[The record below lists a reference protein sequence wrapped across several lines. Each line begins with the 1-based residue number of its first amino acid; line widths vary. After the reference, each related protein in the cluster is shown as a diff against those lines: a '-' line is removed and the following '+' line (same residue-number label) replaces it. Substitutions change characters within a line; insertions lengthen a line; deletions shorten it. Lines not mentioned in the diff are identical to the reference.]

1 MKIIKGRGLKSS
13 TLKSLIQSGYDRSEV
28 EGWTKVMDT
37 PEVSAFKH
45 NTTPQVVIVLRG
57 TTGTAND
64 WSNNAVYG
72 IGGEVA
78 YKRTPRY
85 KRAVARVAEIEKKY
99 NPKDITIV
107 SHSQGGLLAELVPSK
122 AREVITLN
130 KATRP
135 SDFIFGRKKKKNQY
149 DIRSTYDPVS
159 MFNTR
164 QADYT
169 IGEKSLNP
177 LTQHSANVLDKTPD
191 VVYGDAKF
199 GNGMRKKKPRM
210 KRGGMIVKSF
220 NSRPENQFIDEP
232 NEMF

>member
-85 KRAVARVAEIEKKY
+85 KRAVARVSEIEKKY

-107 SHSQGGLLAELVPSK
+107 GHSQGGLLAEIVPSN
-122 AREVITLN
+122 ARERISLIRRRDQVILYLVE
-130 KATRP
+130 
-135 SDFIFGRKKKKNQY
+135 RKRKTNM
-149 DIRSTYDPVS
+149 ILEVN
-159 MFNTR
+159 M
-164 QADYT
+164 
-169 IGEKSLNP
+169 
-177 LTQHSANVLDKTPD
+177 TQ
-191 VVYGDAKF
+191 
-199 GNGMRKKKPRM
+199 
-210 KRGGMIVKSF
+210 
-220 NSRPENQFIDEP
+220 
-232 NEMF
+232 